1 MDMVR
6 KYWSFMGRITSF
18 LLVLVHFESLRILV
32 QPKRYKYLFF
42 TAMKIRIMARIGE
55 ETKQLY
61 FQFTS
66 YINLFHLYCQIWNNY
81 TGTISAKI
89 LPLRCLYETVG
100 LSVLFANSPCTFTS
114 FCTIIYFQIKE
125 KYYSNSLLISSIE
138 NFQFMIY
145 FCLF

>member
-6 KYWSFMGRITSF
+6 KYWFFMGRITSF

-61 FQFTS
+61 F
-66 YINLFHLYCQIWNNY
+66 
-81 TGTISAKI
+81 
-89 LPLRCLYETVG
+89 
-100 LSVLFANSPCTFTS
+100 
-114 FCTIIYFQIKE
+114 
-125 KYYSNSLLISSIE
+125 
-138 NFQFMIY
+138 
-145 FCLF
+145 